1 MSAMLEPILTDEQR
15 ALLAEERELLAE
27 VATGLERAE
36 AAADDLRT
44 LSDSV
49 QQLDELFLLIVVGEF
64 NAGKS
69 ALINALL
76 GERVLAEGVTPTTA
90 KIHRLVWG
98 ETFERR
104 PSGAL
109 GELITAPVETL
120 RQLSI
125 VDTPGTNALD
135 RAHEA
140 LTTDFVPRADLV
152 LFVTSAD
159 RPLSESE
166 RLFLE
171 SIRDWGKKVVM
182 AINKIDILRSEE
194 DVLEVVRYVSEHAKR
209 LLGLE
214 PEVLPL
220 SALRAAEAQAAGDQP
235 ALEASGLPALARF
248 LRRTLDSVELLQL
261 KLGNP
266 LGVAGHLLADSVS
279 SVEVRRA
286 VLADDL
292 NTIDDIERQT
302 AAWVEDVQREFSLR
316 LADVD
321 NVLLEMEQRGLEYFD
336 DTVRLGRL
344 ARLFDRAGLEAS
356 FEEKVV
362 AGAPEAVEQK
372 VESLIDW
379 LVDSELGHWQRVV
392 NHVNRRASAHAD
404 RMVGEVGSRFETDR
418 TRLLDTVGR
427 AARDGLA
434 SYDRVAEG
442 RRMSE
447 GLQKAVTSAAALEVG
462 AVGLGAAVALAATST
477 AADITGLTA
486 AGLMAALGLFVL
498 PHRRRRAKAEFRS
511 RVAALRAELVK
522 ALSRHFEGEAAQ
534 RRRRLEETIAPY
546 TRFVRSESE
555 RLAAERDT
563 LQDLVNRV
571 DDLKARVAA
580 LSA

>member
-1 MSAMLEPILTDEQR
+1 MLEPILTDEQR

-27 VATGLERAE
+27 VAAGLERAE
-36 AAADDLRT
+36 AANDDLRT

-209 LLGLE
+209 LLGLA

-266 LGVAGHLLADSVS
+266 LGVAGHLLAGSVS

-292 NTIDDIERQT
+292 HTIDDIERQT

-534 RRRRLEETIAPY
+534 RRRRLDETIAPY

-563 LQDLVNRV
+563 LQDLGNRV
-571 DDLKARVAA
+571 DELKARVAA

>member
-1 MSAMLEPILTDEQR
+1 MLEPILTDEQR

-27 VATGLERAE
+27 VAAGLERAE
-36 AAADDLRT
+36 AANDDLRT

-209 LLGLE
+209 LLGLA

-292 NTIDDIERQT
+292 HTIDDIERQT

-534 RRRRLEETIAPY
+534 RRRRLDETIAPY

-563 LQDLVNRV
+563 LQDLGNRV
-571 DDLKARVAA
+571 DELKARVAA